1 MYVILICIFVNL
13 TTRSTLIIMEQLSLK
28 SFNRLAPDKQSRI
41 LDASIKEFA
50 EKGYQS
56 ASMNQVVDSAGIAKG
71 SLFNYFKTK
80 SSLFTYVYGLALNN
94 VKDYLRAVR
103 DKSEKDPFIARL
115 EQIMYAGVQ
124 FIQDHPRL
132 ARIYFR
138 ILYTSDS
145 PHSREILMELRKLSA
160 GFLSEIIQGGIDRNE
175 LDKDLDIEKAVF
187 ILDSVLNRFLKVCHE
202 SPETVNVNEWVNSLC
217 QLLNNGMNPK

>member
-1 MYVILICIFVNL
+1 MPNL
-13 TTRSTLIIMEQLSLK
+13 TTRSILIIMEQLTLK
-28 SFNRLAPDKQSRI
+28 SFNRLTPDKQNRI

-80 SSLFTYVYGLALNN
+80 SSLFAYVYGLALDN
-94 VKDYLRAVR
+94 VKNYLRAVR
-103 DKSEKDPFIARL
+103 DKSQNDPFFTRL
-115 EQIMYAGVQ
+115 EKIMHAGVQ

-145 PHSREILMELRKLSA
+145 PHSYEILMELRKLSA
-160 GFLSEIIQGGIDRNE
+160 GYLSEIIQDGIDRNE

-202 SPETVNVNEWVNSLC
+202 SPESVKVNEWVNSLC